1 MSEEKIIIIN
11 PKNEEK
17 CFSNRKDYLQFL
29 RDVNLSNTF
38 NRWCN
43 DNNMTGEFN
52 HLGNKILNVDVIE
65 FFLIW
70 KGYKIKK

>member
-1 MSEEKIIIIN
+1 MNAKTLIIN

-17 CFSNRKDYLQFL
+17 SFNDEDYLQFL
-29 RDVNLSNTF
+29 KDVNSSKTF
-38 NRWCN
+38 NNWCN
-43 DNNMTGEFN
+43 NNKMVGEFN
-52 HLGNKILNVDVIE
+52 HLGNKILNVPVIE